1 MTAQKF
7 AWYFE
12 GEGYLKR
19 EFDDLWDAVDDAVR
33 VGLKNGDLDKVVVG
47 SVEPMIP
54 WDAITAVDV
63 ATLREDEGQ
72 LSPQSLLGM
81 VYGTLP
87 SLINEAFVLLKSGAG
102 AAFQEIM
109 SRGGNDDDVLA
120 WCKQY
125 IEADPE
131 TCVFGV
137 HPLPLGFRNGHW
149 CMASD
154 EDIWVDVHIEDD
166 GSFGGWDWYAEGSAS
181 WGTCDSLREAMRL
194 AGSRTGEAEVK
205 S

>member
-1 MTAQKF
+1 MAKF
-7 AWYFE
+7 AWFIE
-12 GEGYLKR
+12 SDGYLKK
-19 EFDDLWDAVDDAVR
+19 EFDDIWDTVEDAVKFGVEQDI
-33 VGLKNGDLDKVVVG
+33 LKKVVVG

-63 ATLREDEGQ
+63 AMLREDEGQ

-81 VYGTLP
+81 VYGMLP
-87 SLINEAFVLLKSGAG
+87 PLINETFVFLKGGAE

-109 SRGGNDDDVLA
+109 SRGGNDDDFLA

-154 EDIWVDVHIEDD
+154 EDVWVDVHIEDD
-166 GSFGGWDWYAEGSAS
+166 GSFGGWDWYAGAPAS
-181 WGTCDSLREAMRL
+181 WGTCDSLREAMSL
-194 AGSRTGEAEVK
+194 ASGRK
-205 S
+205 